1 MPVLECFQSTF
12 PINLEEGRVSGQAV
26 LSELQQGQIRVLDCV
41 VHGVEDR
48 PKLCEFVKMRLTQL
62 EAVSPPVGVLK
73 RPPNNIPQTP
83 PPQFIVSHERK
94 GRVEEHS
101 NVHVTSSLKYAITHS
116 YSPQHKRAG
125 PRALEH
131 DAPPARV
138 EGEGD
143 GVLGGGE
150 EGEAGVLHAVGPEA
164 GVLALVGEGDG
175 VEAGA
180 RLGLEA
186 VGAQQA
192 AEGEGAPQRQ
202 LRRLE
207 GVERLAHPR
216 PCPGRGEVPA
226 PAEERDVEAHAVEGA
241 QEGGGVQE
249 REELLPVFQ
258 VLLGGRLHPG
268 EQEGLDTP
276 DPL

>member
-1 MPVLECFQSTF
+1 M
-12 PINLEEGRVSGQAV
+12 N
-26 LSELQQGQIRVLDCV
+26 
-41 VHGVEDR
+41 
-48 PKLCEFVKMRLTQL
+48 
-62 EAVSPPVGVLK
+62 
-73 RPPNNIPQTP
+73 
-83 PPQFIVSHERK
+83 
-94 GRVEEHS
+94 
-101 NVHVTSSLKYAITHS
+101 VTSSLKYASTHS
-116 YSPQHKRAG
+116 YSPQYKRAG

-131 DAPPARV
+131 NPAPARV
-138 EGEGD
+138 EEGAD

-150 EGEAGVLHAVGPEA
+150 EGEAGAVGAEA
-164 GVLALVGEGDG
+164 GVLVLEGKGDG

-180 RLGLEA
+180 CLGLEA
-186 VGAQQA
+186 VGAEQA

-207 GVERLAHPR
+207 GVKCLAHPR
-216 PCPGRGEVPA
+216 PCPGRGERPA
-226 PAEERDVEAHAVEGA
+226 LAEEREVEAHAVEGA